1 MGGKTVFT
9 ADIPV
14 VKGTS
19 GIVVLAHTAGTV
31 KKKKLVVY
39 AVPNVLRLVLYFRTN
54 YFGTSG

>member
-1 MGGKTVFT
+1 MVIKVKLKKIIAGGLMMGGKTVFT

-31 KKKKLVVY
+31 KR
-39 AVPNVLRLVLYFRTN
+39 N
-54 YFGTSG
+54 